1 MLKECIKSN
10 IKKVSFIIAIIL
22 ILTISIS
29 YIYVKDVY
37 GNLESY
43 KNNLIRFHVIANS
56 DSAYDQS
63 LKLKVR
69 DKVLEGVGKK
79 IENIN
84 SIDVSR
90 EILRDSLE
98 DIKTIAKNELL
109 ANGVDYNVNVYLENH
124 EFPTKSYGNF
134 TLPAGE
140 YEAVRVVIGEGVGQN
155 WWCVMFPPLC
165 FVDVAHGLTDAKTE
179 EELKKILNVEE
190 YNMITSAKNEKNS
203 VVLKFKIV
211 EMIKNSRIS
220 KMFLSKK

>member
-1 MLKECIKSN
+1 MLMEYIKSN
-10 IKKVSFIIAIIL
+10 IKKISFIIAIIL

-43 KNNLIRFHVIANS
+43 KDNIIRFHVIANS

-69 DKVLEGVGKK
+69 DRVLEDVGKRF
-79 IENIN
+79 ENIN

-90 EILRDSLE
+90 EVLRGSLE
-98 DIKTIAKNELL
+98 DIKNIAKNELL

-140 YEAVRVVIGEGVGQN
+140 YEAVRVVIGEGIGQN

-165 FVDVAHGLTDAKTE
+165 YVDVAHGLTDAKTE
-179 EELKKILNVEE
+179 EELRRILNEDE
-190 YNMITSAKNEKNS
+190 YDMITSAKHEKNS

-211 EMIKNSRIS
+211 EMFQNSKIGKLFVSS
-220 KMFLSKK
+220 K

>member
-1 MLKECIKSN
+1 MLMEYIKNN
-10 IKKVSFIIAIIL
+10 IKKFSFIIAIII

-43 KNNLIRFHVIANS
+43 KDNIIRFHVIANS

-69 DKVLEGVGKK
+69 DKILEDVGER

-90 EILRDSLE
+90 EILENSLE
-98 DIKTIAKNELL
+98 DIKDIAKNELL

-140 YEAVRVVIGEGVGQN
+140 YEAVRVVIGEGIGQN

-165 FVDVAHGLTDAKTE
+165 YVDVAHGLTDAKTE
-179 EELKKILNVEE
+179 EELRKILNEEE
-190 YNMITSAKNEKNS
+190 YNMITSAKNEENS

-211 EMIKNSRIS
+211 EMFQNSKIGKLFIS
-220 KMFLSKK
+220 SK